1 MKGFTTCKSDGMK
14 KLLIAVFLLAGTIV
28 KAQPGT
34 DILEYINTYKELAI
48 REMIRT
54 GVPASITLAQGIH
67 ETSAG
72 KSDLVLKSNNHFGI
86 KCKSTWTG
94 GRVYHDDDAAG
105 ECFRQ
110 YSQPEESYKDHSDFL
125 KGSPRYAFLFNLD
138 PHDYKGWAYGLKKAG
153 YATNIKYSQILVKL
167 IEDYNLQDYTLIA
180 LGEKQAPSGEI
191 LVSANPATPTVI
203 QEVVKKP
210 VVNYPSG
217 EFKINQTRVIYA
229 QAGTALLALA
239 EQFGIPYARLLEF
252 NDMKDIDVLTENQ
265 LIYLQRKRKQGSR
278 EFHVV
283 AEQESLYMISQ
294 EEGIRLDALAE
305 LNLVEPHMQPAVG
318 EKLFL
323 KSRALVRPI
332 LQSEVVASS
341 EVQPEPEALP
351 VSYAVSLSPA
361 RHIVQTKE
369 TLYSISRKYG
379 VEVGK
384 LREWNQLSSAD
395 LRIGQ
400 ELVILKN

>member
-1 MKGFTTCKSDGMK
+1 MA
-14 KLLIAVFLLAGTIV
+14 LFLLAGNFV
-28 KAQPGT
+28 KAQPGA
-34 DILEYINTYKELAI
+34 DILDYINTYKDLAMK
-48 REMIRT
+48 EMIRT

-86 KCKSTWTG
+86 KCKSSWTG
-94 GRVYHDDDAAG
+94 GRVFHDDDAAG

-110 YSQPEESYKDHSDFL
+110 YAMAEDSYKDHSDFL

-191 LVSANPATPTVI
+191 LVSANPAAPTVI
-203 QEVVKKP
+203 AEVVKKP
-210 VVNYPSG
+210 AVNYPTG
-217 EFKINQTRVIYA
+217 EFRINQTRVIYA
-229 QAGTALLALA
+229 SAGTPLLALA
-239 EQFGIPYARLLEF
+239 EQYNIPYARLLEF
-252 NDMKDIDVLTENQ
+252 NDMKDIDVLKEDQ
-265 LIYLQRKRKQGSR
+265 LIYLQRKRKQGSK
-278 EFHVV
+278 EFHIV
-283 AEQESLYMISQ
+283 AEQESLYTISQ
-294 EEGIRLDALAE
+294 EEGIRLDALAD

-323 KSRALVRPI
+323 KTRALVRPI
-332 LQSEVVASS
+332 LQSEVVAGLDD
-341 EVQPEPEALP
+341 QPAKEMTP
-351 VSYAVSLSPA
+351 VSYAVSVSPA
-361 RHIVQTKE
+361 KHIVQTKE

-384 LREWNQLSSAD
+384 LLEWNRLSSTD